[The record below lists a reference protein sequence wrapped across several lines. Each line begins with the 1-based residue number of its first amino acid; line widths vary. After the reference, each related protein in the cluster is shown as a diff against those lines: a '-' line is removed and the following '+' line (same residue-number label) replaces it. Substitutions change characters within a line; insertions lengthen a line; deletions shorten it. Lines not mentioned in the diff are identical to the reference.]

1 MTETDVKVESA
12 TVAVEK
18 NEKMTEPNLK
28 PKSPKGMSQQCI
40 CNPLQ
45 NYVAAALQPCF
56 KIINLTLL
64 PRTESNCCLYL
75 FQGL

>member
-12 TVAVEK
+12 TVAVDK

-40 CNPLQ
+40 FC
-45 NYVAAALQPCF
+45 
-56 KIINLTLL
+56 IIHNLF
-64 PRTESNCCLYL
+64 N
-75 FQGL
+75 